1 MKITDEEFDKF
12 LSFLNVDFLPFQK
25 MILRKMIEN
34 DEPLRIVTPRKL
46 GYYNSLFMVET
57 IHQTIKA
64 ETDLENDPN
73 LR

>member
-12 LSFLNVDFLPFQK
+12 LSFLNVDILPFQK

-46 GYYNSLFMVET
+46 GYYNSMIMAET

-64 ETDLENDPN
+64 ETEMENDPL